1 MPHLL
6 KVGILTPEV
15 RITRPS
21 ALGMWDPICGPLI
34 HNFVDERLHQVNYE
48 NSVYFKDFKKKG
60 ERKGGKY
67 LEKGNMFV

>member
-34 HNFVDERLHQVNYE
+34 HNLWSDSRWLLNKINLIATFKRLH
-48 NSVYFKDFKKKG
+48 
-60 ERKGGKY
+60 
-67 LEKGNMFV
+67 GNVQLIIIAFHALK